1 MSSLTASSPHLHSKL
16 LSLTANELRFR
27 IPLLCTIGR
36 CIICAQW
43 RPLHIGDKIPHLGGI
58 NKMQNTNMTLQD
70 KVGKAIV
77 QLRKG
82 RGISQE
88 TFAFEAGIDR
98 RYMSDIE
105 NGKRNISL
113 DILERVCQ
121 QLGIKI
127 SEFFVVVEKI
137 NE

>member
-1 MSSLTASSPHLHSKL
+1 MGILCAIARALDK
-16 LSLTANELRFR
+16 AN
-27 IPLLCTIGR
+27 T
-36 CIICAQW
+36 
-43 RPLHIGDKIPHLGGI
+43 
-58 NKMQNTNMTLQD
+58 TMTLQE
-70 KVGKAIV
+70 KVGKTII
-77 QLRKG
+77 QLRKE
-82 RGISQE
+82 RGLSQD

>member
-1 MSSLTASSPHLHSKL
+1 MQWACYAL
-16 LSLTANELRFR
+16 LYRALDKAN
-27 IPLLCTIGR
+27 T
-36 CIICAQW
+36 
-43 RPLHIGDKIPHLGGI
+43 
-58 NKMQNTNMTLQD
+58 TMTLQE
-70 KVGKAIV
+70 KVGKTII
-77 QLRKG
+77 QLRKEQG
-82 RGISQE
+82 FSQE

-121 QLGIKI
+121 KLGIKI
-127 SEFFVVVEKI
+127 SEFFGVVEKI